1 MKPPGLMK
9 FLSQGLHKDKCYPSS
24 ANNLH

>member
-24 ANNLH
+24 SNNLH